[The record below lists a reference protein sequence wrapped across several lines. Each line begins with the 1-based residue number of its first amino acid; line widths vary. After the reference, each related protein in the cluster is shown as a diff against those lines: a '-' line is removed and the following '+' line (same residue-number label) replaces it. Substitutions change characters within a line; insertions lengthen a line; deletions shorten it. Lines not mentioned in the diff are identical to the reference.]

1 MTDCMS
7 MALIEAPAAF
17 MSSLIGIALD
27 ICIGIAGTAGE
38 LISIG
43 ATALAAGRGDGC
55 RLLAGG
61 VGDAGP
67 LVIPGVGPIVIS
79 GIGDELDGGAKAA
92 RALPEKRA
100 VAAAIVTKASGKRS
114 NRTAAF
120 RSIYYG

>member
-1 MTDCMS
+1 

-17 MSSLIGIALD
+17 MSSLIGI
-27 ICIGIAGTAGE
+27 GIAGAAGE

-43 ATALAAGRGDGC
+43 ATALASGRGDGC

-61 VGDAGP
+61 VGEAGP

-79 GIGDELDGGAKAA
+79 GIGDELEGGGAKAA

>member
-1 MTDCMS
+1 MS
-7 MALIEAPAAF
+7 MELIEATAAF
-17 MSSLIGIALD
+17 MSSLIGIG
-27 ICIGIAGTAGE
+27 IGIAGAAGE

-43 ATALAAGRGDGC
+43 ATALASGRGDGC

-61 VGDAGP
+61 VGEAGP

-79 GIGDELDGGAKAA
+79 GIGDELEGGGAKAA

>member
-7 MALIEAPAAF
+7 MALIGAPAAS

-27 ICIGIAGTAGE
+27 IGIGI
-38 LISIG
+38 
-43 ATALAAGRGDGC
+43 
-55 RLLAGG
+55 GG

-67 LVIPGVGPIVIS
+67 MVIPGIGPIVIS
-79 GIGDELDGGAKAA
+79 GIGDDVEGGGAKAA

-120 RSIYYG
+120 RSIYYR

>member
-7 MALIEAPAAF
+7 MALIGAPAAF
-17 MSSLIGIALD
+17 MSSLIGIAVD
-27 ICIGIAGTAGE
+27 IGIG
-38 LISIG
+38 IG
-43 ATALAAGRGDGC
+43 I
-55 RLLAGG
+55 GG

-67 LVIPGVGPIVIS
+67 MVIPGIGPIVIS
-79 GIGDELDGGAKAA
+79 GIGDEVEGGGAKAA

-120 RSIYYG
+120 RSIYYC